1 MVIVLTSTNAAHQI
15 SLVDKKV
22 VYGHHKL
29 LTPDITA
36 YTFDEMLVGIE
47 GWP

>member
-1 MVIVLTSTNAAHQI
+1 MDAGNGLIGIQGMYFCG
-15 SLVDKKV
+15 